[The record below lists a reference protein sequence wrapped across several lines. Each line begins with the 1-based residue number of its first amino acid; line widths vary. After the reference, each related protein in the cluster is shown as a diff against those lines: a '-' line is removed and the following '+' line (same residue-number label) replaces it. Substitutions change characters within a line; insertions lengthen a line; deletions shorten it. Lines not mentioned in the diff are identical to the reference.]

1 MTFWY
6 FYANIAYP
14 VILQDEHRQSPPGGN
29 YGRPAALDDPGGRG
43 DRTLRGTGACH
54 PRQEPE
60 RPEGSADRHR
70 PRADVLLCVRGYRLH
85 VLPAAQHRAAPA
97 SPTCQPMSTRRVN
110 PWVELIVG
118 IALLCAS
125 AGLVLVALRIAT

>member
-1 MTFWY
+1 MTFRC

-29 YGRPAALDDPGGRG
+29 YGRPAALDDPRG
-43 DRTLRGTGACH
+43 NRDRYLRGTGACH
-54 PRQEPE
+54 PRQEPQ

-70 PRADVLLCVRGYRLH
+70 TRADVLLRVRGHHVH

-97 SPTCQPMSTRRVN
+97 GPTCHPMSTRRVN

-118 IALLCAS
+118 IVLLCAS
-125 AGLVLVALRIAT
+125 AGLVLVALHVAT